1 VAPLR
6 RAEQRTGLAVQ
17 PRPAQRRVDG
27 VQAVA
32 AGENSGVQLSSI
44 AAISAMVAP
53 VVVITAG
60 GILSSG
66 LLMTYGAVNDRMRA
80 MTRERLEILT
90 GPGGNLLT
98 PARLSGSEAERLAE
112 IDRQLPML
120 LRRHGLL
127 HNSVLLIY
135 AALAVLVV
143 GVIAIG
149 LAVTTDSE
157 AVGRAA
163 LALVLAGTVIILA
176 GLIVAAQSLAISRQ
190 AIKYAVNRS
199 LELGSAGRGT

>member
-1 VAPLR
+1 M
-6 RAEQRTGLAVQ
+6 
-17 PRPAQRRVDG
+17 
-27 VQAVA
+27 
-32 AGENSGVQLSSI
+32 QLTSI

-66 LLMTYGAVNDRMRA
+66 LLMMYGAVNDRMRA
-80 MTRERLEILT
+80 MTRERLDILT
-90 GPGGNLLT
+90 GPGGSLLT
-98 PARLSGSEAERLAE
+98 PAKVAGSGAERLAE

-135 AALAVLVV
+135 LALAVLVL

-149 LAVTTDSE
+149 LAVTTHSE

-163 LALVLAGTVIILA
+163 LVLVLAGTTLILA
-176 GLIVAAQSLAISRQ
+176 ALVVAAQSLAISRQ
-190 AIKYAVNRS
+190 AIRYAVNRS
-199 LELGSAGRGT
+199 LELGSAGRAT